1 MEDLVIYNAET
12 KEIYAIIP
20 DCTATEI
27 ICRTE
32 LGYKS
37 ISNSEKYIRVDPENQ
52 KVYLVEDENNITY
65 IQDYI
70 NKHKR

>member
-1 MEDLVIYNAET
+1 MEDLVIYNGGT

-32 LGYKS
+32 LGYKL
-37 ISNSEKYIRVDPENQ
+37 IRNAEKYIRVDQENQ
-52 KVYLVEDENNITY
+52 KAYLVEDENNITY

-70 NKHKR
+70 NKRKR